1 MFRPSRRRSGRLLLV
16 AAVVTVGALCGTA
29 TSAAAEVAPI
39 PATDPAQDTGG
50 TGTTPDGSTPDGST
64 PDGST
69 PDVSDP
75 VEESPAPD
83 PAAERP
89 RMSNLPA
96 EAFTAQA
103 AELPAELSEAIQRDL
118 GESPEDYLARTN
130 AALEASDVV
139 EGLQAEGIEVLGSRL
154 DGTQLVVNIPEGA
167 ADATGGDAAASVA
180 EVGAVV
186 ETGAPAV
193 PDYSG
198 QKLTAMADLIG
209 GQAFQFVAA
218 GLTYVCSTGFVGR
231 YGPYPQTQFI
241 TSGHCIEPNRDTGTY
256 YYESKQAK
264 AGSAPSRGEIIG
276 APVESLFRFGSGADV
291 GVVASNWN
299 PQPKVSTWGGG
310 QGALSAGTPVTITD
324 MTTGIVG
331 SPVCKSGRTTGW
343 TCGTILVVNES
354 YPVYNHSGVPQYV
367 NLTLTDV
374 CMLPGDSGSAAV
386 VGTAA
391 FGLGSAGTYVGD
403 CNRAGQPNAISAFFP
418 MLTSNGSKSV
428 SNTVPDWELSVVVPT
443 PTVYRPSFVGDA
455 IRGTLPGASPRHKI
469 DITIDGSSTY
479 TVTPATNGDWSLA
492 LPTALQSGKHSY
504 SVKARWGAFSVSSA
518 VTDTYQLQAKP
529 AVERIS
535 GADRYEVA
543 LQISKKAYPGKA
555 GVAYLATGQNYP
567 DALSAAPAAVKQGGP
582 LLLTQPTVL
591 PAAVSAEI
599 TRLAPKTIVIV
610 GGPNSVSEAVAA
622 QLATLAPSVVR
633 LQGDDRYAASRAVAQ
648 YAFGTAA
655 RSYVATGA
663 NFPDALSTGSAAGSR
678 GVPITLVNG
687 GAASVDTPTA
697 QLFQALGTNQIT
709 ISGGPNSVSTGIE
722 NSLKSFATVN
732 RLTGSD
738 RFTASQAINRA
749 TFTSSGTVYLATG
762 YNYPDA
768 LAGGVLAAKSGA
780 PLYIVPTECV
790 PRGVISDLT
799 TLKATRVVLLGGPNS
814 LNANVSSLTACAW

>member
-1 MFRPSRRRSGRLLLV
+1 
-16 AAVVTVGALCGTA
+16 
-29 TSAAAEVAPI
+29 
-39 PATDPAQDTGG
+39 
-50 TGTTPDGSTPDGST
+50 
-64 PDGST
+64 
-69 PDVSDP
+69 
-75 VEESPAPD
+75 
-83 PAAERP
+83 
-89 RMSNLPA
+89 MSNLPA
-96 EAFTAQA
+96 EAFATQA
-103 AELPAELSEAIQRDL
+103 AELPVELSEAIQRDL
-118 GESPEDYLARTN
+118 GETPEDYLARTN

-154 DGTQLVVNIPEGA
+154 DGTQLVVNIPDGA
-167 ADATGGDAAASVA
+167 ADATGADAAASIA
-180 EVGAVV
+180 EVGAVA
-186 ETGAPAV
+186 EAGAPSV
-193 PDYSG
+193 PDYSD

-209 GQAFQFVAA
+209 GQGFQFVAA

-241 TSGHCIEPNRDTGTY
+241 TSGHCIEPDRDTGTY

-299 PQPKVSTWGGG
+299 PKPQVSTWGGS
-310 QGALSAGTPVTITD
+310 QGALTDGTPVAITD

-331 SPVCKSGRTTGW
+331 SPICKSGRTTGW

-391 FGLGSAGTYVGD
+391 FGLGSAGSYVGD

-443 PTVYRPSFVGDA
+443 PTVLRPSFVGDA

-543 LQISKKAYPGKA
+543 LQISKKTYPGKA
-555 GVAYLATGQNYP
+555 DVVYIATGQNYP

-582 LLLTQPTVL
+582 LLLTQPTLL

-599 TRLAPKTIVIV
+599 SRLAPKTIVIV
-610 GGPNSVSEAVAA
+610 GGPNSVSEAVAT

-633 LQGDDRYAASRAVAQ
+633 LQGEDRYAASRAVAQ
-648 YAFGTAA
+648 FAFGTAA
-655 RSYVATGA
+655 RSYVATGG

-687 GAASVDTPTA
+687 AAASVDTPTA
-697 QLFQALGTNQIT
+697 QLFQTLGTNQIT
-709 ISGGPNSVSTGIE
+709 ISGGPNSVSTGVE
-722 NSLKSFATVN
+722 NSLKTFATVN
-732 RLTGSD
+732 RLTGTD

-749 TFTSSGTVYLATG
+749 TFTASKTVYLATG

-790 PRGVISDLT
+790 PRGVISDIGA
-799 TLKATRVVLLGGPNS
+799 LKATKVVLLGGPNS
-814 LNANVSSLTACAW
+814 LNANVASLTACAW